1 MITVRQN
8 DTIQKKQEL
17 DTKNTDINYTKKT
30 NYYNTTDIID
40 YAKQITC
47 ANRIVF
53 SASCWNWRGIP
64 SALTTQ
70 DLLNLGLNK
79 RDIELL
85 SIRVIA
91 GGLDIYRNYCRSG
104 LL

>member
-1 MITVRQN
+1 M
-8 DTIQKKQEL
+8 
-17 DTKNTDINYTKKT
+17 T
-30 NYYNTTDIID
+30 NYYNTTYIIA
-40 YAKQITC
+40 YAKQITG
-47 ANRIVF
+47 ANITLF
-53 SASCWNWRGIP
+53 SASYWNLRGIA

-70 DLLNLGLNK
+70 DLLNLGFNK